1 VSGPS
6 ASGVGPLSMRNEIL
20 HASIA
25 RLLVGA
31 SWFCLIV
38 AVLTAVVALFSHW
51 GVNAEVLGAHDA
63 GWALFLALVGAVALV
78 GATYAVP
85 VMLVIGLLSLSL
97 SRRSALRFLAAGGV
111 CAVPVAVLTWLQ
123 RS

>member
-1 VSGPS
+1 MRD
-6 ASGVGPLSMRNEIL
+6 VGPLSMRNEPL
-20 HASIA
+20 PSSMA
-25 RLLVGA
+25 RFVVGA
-31 SWFCLIV
+31 SWLSLVV
-38 AVLTAVVALFSHW
+38 AVLITVVALFSHW

-63 GWALFLALVGAVALV
+63 GWALFLAFVGAFALV

-97 SRRSALRFLAAGGV
+97 SRRSALRFLAAAGV

-123 RS
+123 RT